1 MPVAPEPMSDCPD
14 CGARD
19 AVRAGLCDLCASD
32 LGERRPPGRRGSAVE
47 LPDEI
52 VDLRFSDVVA
62 ELRALVALARAHDD
76 GSSVAAAGVR
86 AERLLGS
93 LRTQFLRDL
102 GLPRLGAAGAE

>member
-1 MPVAPEPMSDCPD
+1 MVVALEPMSDCPD

-19 AVRAGLCDLCASD
+19 AVWAGLCDLCASD

-47 LPDEI
+47 PPDEMA
-52 VDLRFSDVVA
+52 DLKFSDVVA
-62 ELRALVALARAHDD
+62 ELRALVDLARAHEDA
-76 GSSVAAAGVR
+76 SSIAAAGVR
-86 AERLLGS
+86 AEWLLGS